1 MQIRLHPRHQE
12 CEGTGCQQLSA
23 QFCRFLKLRQHC
35 QKSAAGK
42 NNSFP
47 IHCSR
52 SKHNCIFMKFLDF
65 RTFGSRVSPVLCRSF
80 FYFFN
85 LLICKT
91 IFDMLYYKPIRSRF

>member
-12 CEGTGCQQLSA
+12 RKRTGCQQLSA

-52 SKHNCIFMKFLDF
+52 SKHNCVFMKFFDF
-65 RTFGSRVSPVLCRSF
+65 RTFGSGVSGTMPEF
-80 FYFFN
+80 FLFF
-85 LLICKT
+85 
-91 IFDMLYYKPIRSRF
+91 